1 VPDFGNS
8 ALEPVIRELRR
19 PVRLASSFNAR
30 VMSTI
35 RALAQRDMRLAS
47 ARLAPPTRRVWAA
60 FAAVAAGLLA
70 VAVLPAAPSARP
82 QRVQFVLVAPDA
94 KTVNVVGDFNGWN
107 RNHPLFLAK
116 NHGGG
121 VWSVT
126 APVAPGYHRYAFLV
140 DDSLWVT
147 DPSASRVGDD
157 DSGTPKSAIVVEQ
170 QR

>member
-1 VPDFGNS
+1 VPDIGNS
-8 ALEPVIRELRR
+8 ALDPVIRELRR

-35 RALAQRDMRLAS
+35 RALAQRDLRVAS
-47 ARLAPPTRRVWAA
+47 ARLAPPSRRVWAA
-60 FAAVAAGLLA
+60 FAAVAAAMVA
-70 VAVLPAAPSARP
+70 VAVLPVAPTARP

-94 KTVNVVGDFNGWN
+94 KTVNVVGDFNGWD
-107 RNHPLFLAK
+107 RKHPAFNAK

-126 APVAPGYHRYAFLV
+126 APVLPGYHRYAFLV

-147 DPSASRVGDD
+147 DPNASVVGDD
-157 DSGTPKSAIVVEQ
+157 ESGIPKSAIVVEQ